1 MKPLFKQLVLAG
13 LLAGF
18 GGLVTAQ
25 TPPPPP
31 AGATAPAPGMRGDH
45 GPRGERHRMDPAKMQ
60 ERMAQRQAALK
71 QKLQITAAQES
82 AWTAWTTAMK
92 PPAGMQRPDR
102 AEIAKL
108 TTPERIDR
116 MRTIRAERI
125 AMSDKRGEA
134 TKTFYAALSPEQK
147 KVFDAETAR
156 MGRHGHRGHRGGH
169 GGPRS

>member
-1 MKPLFKQLVLAG
+1 MKPLFKPLVLAG

-25 TPPPPP
+25 VQTPPAPP
-31 AGATAPAPGMRGDH
+31 AGVTAPAPGMRGDH
-45 GPRGERHRMDPAKMQ
+45 GPRGERHRFDPARMQ
-60 ERMAQRQAALK
+60 ERLAQRQAALK

-82 AWTAWTTAMK
+82 AWTTWTSAMK
-92 PPAGMQRPDR
+92 PPAGFQRPDR

-116 MRTIRAERI
+116 MRAIRAERV
-125 AMSDKRGEA
+125 ALSDKRGEA

-147 KVFDAETAR
+147 KVFDDETVR
-156 MGRHGHRGHRGGH
+156 KGRHGHRGHRGG
-169 GGPRS
+169 PRS